1 MKLFGTGGYQHLRE
15 EGVHLCCAGWIGD
28 GLPIQ
33 DVIQRVQRFARYS
46 HEKDAEWII
55 REMQAQNNN
64 ALSQIT

>member
-1 MKLFGTGGYQHLRE
+1 MRLY
-15 EGVHLCCAGWIGD
+15 CAGWIGD

-33 DVIQRVQRFARYS
+33 DVIQRVQRFVLYS
-46 HEKDAEWII
+46 HEKDAERII